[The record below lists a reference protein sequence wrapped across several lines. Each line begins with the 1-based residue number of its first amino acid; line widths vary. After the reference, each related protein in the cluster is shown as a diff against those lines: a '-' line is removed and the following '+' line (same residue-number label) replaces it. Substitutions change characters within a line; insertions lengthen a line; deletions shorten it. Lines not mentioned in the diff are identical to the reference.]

1 MGVIQGVITDVSTG
15 KPISGAAVA
24 VLDASS
30 NPLGPATFTDAGG
43 NFYLSDPSLD
53 NTANQVE
60 FMMNGYQTYVTPVS
74 FASNNF
80 ALAPN
85 TQITINTPAGPVT
98 PVLSSSGGIVNSI
111 TGLLAPKPATTLG
124 QTLVQPPVP
133 VSPAINLTWLW
144 VSLAGVA
151 LTVGGYFLFR
161 NKGGSPAA
169 PAAAK

>member
-15 KPISGAAVA
+15 KPISGAQVA
-24 VLDASS
+24 VLDGNS

-60 FMMNGYQTYVTPVS
+60 FMMNGYQTYVTGVS
-74 FASNNF
+74 FASNSF

-98 PVLSSSGGIVNSI
+98 PTLSSSGSIVNSI

-124 QTLVQPPVP
+124 QTLVQPSIP
-133 VSPAINLTWLW
+133 VSPAVNLTWLW

-151 LTVGGYFLFR
+151 LTVGGYFIFR
-161 NKGGSPAA
+161 HQGNGSA
-169 PAAAK
+169 PAAAAK